1 MEYFEHR
8 ESLCYAAYGGLILG
22 AACTANY
29 VIRGR
34 DTGMTRIAYNL
45 VTMNKGISI
54 LILIR

>member
-1 MEYFEHR
+1 MEYFQDR

-29 VIRGR
+29 VIRGK

-54 LILIR
+54 LIFIR